1 MITTNTGAKKIE
13 GTDNWREIFDAHNDS
28 VDAHDTAAQSL
39 APIVKGKQCA
49 VSVASGKYVLLMG
62 STITGKADGAYKATK
77 AIPANTDID
86 GTYLTAATD
95 GFANSLSDQIVTL
108 SGRTTKQNRIG
119 KTVLKNNSTSLT
131 FSEIGMT
138 NYGSYIVLVTSDSNT
153 AWRYGGVLQISA
165 NNSNLTQLF
174 QNGSITCEIS
184 GSSLKVNNTN
194 ATYNTYAIVEIIG
207 GLSFA

>member
-95 GFANSLSDQIVTL
+95 GFANSLSDQIGNITIKHATETITTNANGWLYFPYHRVVVSATI
-108 SGRTTKQNRIG
+108 SGEYYHILILNGVSNNQLTSRTKGYLDVNAA
-119 KTVLKNNSTSLT
+119 
-131 FSEIGMT
+131 
-138 NYGSYIVLVTSDSNT
+138 GSNVK
-153 AWRYGGVLQISA
+153 AFSA
-165 NNSNLTQLF
+165 NTSYSVDYWYFETTL
-174 QNGSITCEIS
+174 
-184 GSSLKVNNTN
+184 
-194 ATYNTYAIVEIIG
+194 
-207 GLSFA
+207 

>member
-95 GFANSLSDQIVTL
+95 GFANSLSDH
-108 SGRTTKQNRIG
+108 IG
-119 KTVLKNNSTSLT
+119 KVYNASGN
-131 FSEIGMT
+131 G
-138 NYGSYIVLVTSDSNT
+138 
-153 AWRYGGVLQISA
+153 ISA
-165 NNSNLTQLF
+165 RFVKQEGFVYCCFSGYASSNLTPYA
-174 QNGSITCEIS
+174 NVITLPNDCHTTENIKPAGNAGAQKLYVSSTNQTLMVDSEQIS
-184 GSSLKVNNTN
+184 SGTSVKGFIIYPTVSL
-194 ATYNTYAIVEIIG
+194 
-207 GLSFA
+207 S